1 MKKLAFFFLLCLCIS
16 AIGFG
21 QIQTLRVNSQLTE
34 ATVFLQGAQLL
45 RNASVNIPAGTSEI
59 IISNLPTNVDPNS
72 VQVKGFGKFMILSV
86 NYRNDYLSDPQ
97 STKAIKELQDS
108 MQYYKRQIDYLNAML
123 KVYQEEESLILANKV
138 LSGKDSGV
146 QVSELKAAADFM
158 RLRLGEIKKLWLQTN
173 EDVIKNNERHERVRQ
188 QLNRMQASQSKY
200 VGEIVVL
207 VSANAPATAKLDIS
221 FVYPGAGWHPIYDLR
236 SNSVEEPFDLN
247 LKANVFQNS
256 GEDWNNIKLTLSSG
270 NPYRS
275 AQIQYLSTWRLNFI
289 PDVVVTGRSYQAA
302 PMMAKES
309 MGYAEEEI
317 MDDYAGTLAEVV
329 TVMENLTN
337 ISYAINMPVSV
348 TGDNTFRLIEIQN
361 HKVDA
366 KYEYY
371 VVPKLDSDAFLV
383 AKISGWQDYI
393 NLPGNTNLFFEGT
406 FVGKSYINPLNTSD
420 TLVVSLGRDKNIQVK
435 RDKKKEYTTR
445 SFLGSRQIENI
456 GWEISVR
463 NNKRQ
468 NITLT
473 VMDQIPVSTHKD
485 IDITLDNK
493 SLAKHEAET
502 GFLSWR
508 LNLKPA
514 ENKKLEFIYTVKYPK
529 DKRLY
534 LE

>member
-1 MKKLAFFFLLCLCIS
+1 MKKLAILLFLGVCIS
-16 AIGFG
+16 VNGFG
-21 QIQTLRVNSQLTE
+21 QTQTLRVNSQLTE

-45 RNASVNIPAGTSEI
+45 RNASVNIPAGTTEI
-59 IISNLPTNVDPNS
+59 VFSNLPTNIDQNS

-123 KVYQEEESLILANKV
+123 KVYQEEESLLLANKV

-158 RLRLGEIKKLWLQTN
+158 RVRLADIKKLWLQTN
-173 EDVIKNNERHERVRQ
+173 EDVIKNNERHERIRQ

-207 VSANAPATAKLDIS
+207 ISANAATNAKFDVSYVI
-221 FVYPGAGWHPIYDLR
+221 PGAGWHPVYDLR

-247 LKANVFQNS
+247 LKANVFQSS
-256 GEDWNNIKLTLSSG
+256 GEDWSNVKLTLSSG
-270 NPYRS
+270 NPFRS
-275 AQIQYLSTWRLNFI
+275 GQIQNLNPWRLAFAQEYVI
-289 PDVVVTGRSYQAA
+289 VRGVASA

-309 MGYAEEEI
+309 LGYAEEEV
-317 MDDYAGTLAEVV
+317 MDYADALAEIV
-329 TVMENLTN
+329 TVEENQTSF
-337 ISYAINMPVSV
+337 SYMINMPVSV

-383 AKISGWQDYI
+383 AKISGWQEYI

-406 FVGKSYINPLNTSD
+406 FVGKSYINPATTTD
-420 TLVVSLGRDKNIQVK
+420 TLLVSLGRDKNIQVK
-435 RDKKKEYTTR
+435 REKKKEFTSR

-463 NNKRQ
+463 NSKRQ
-468 NITLT
+468 NVTLT

-485 IDITLDNK
+485 IDISFDNK
-493 SLAKHEAET
+493 SAAQYEAET
-502 GFLSWR
+502 GFLTWR
-508 LNLKPA
+508 LNLKPS
-514 ENKKLEFIYTVKYPK
+514 ESKKLEFVYTVKYPK
-529 DKRLY
+529 DKKLY